1 MKEAGANFFDSAGPS
16 LTDDFLFQMLCSM
29 SFFPSLY
36 FFFFLFQFYLILVP
50 QHDLEKWTN

>member
-36 FFFFLFQFYLILVP
+36 FFFFFVSVLLDSRSP
-50 QHDLEKWTN
+50 A